1 MSAST
6 RDCVNMIHIKDFVCS
21 REKFGTSRGELQVT
35 ESLYFPKI
43 KSELQGSTIKPWE
56 GQTLQKGF
64 SRNILDIF
72 ERGQIWDS
80 AF

>member
-1 MSAST
+1 MSASA

-21 REKFGTSRGELQVT
+21 REKFGTSWGELQVT

-56 GQTLQKGF
+56 GQTLQKDF
-64 SRNILDIF
+64 PEIF
-72 ERGQIWDS
+72 
-80 AF
+80 